1 MKGTKIDERKYRGLI
16 ALTLSDSFS
25 QELKIESL
33 KSFINSKEFD
43 LLEKEF
49 GELHRET
56 LLAGMD
62 SFTLMSSLI
71 DSLKENSQELNFL
84 SDDNEPFKKK
94 THEIFRK
101 IQESISRNS

>member
-1 MKGTKIDERKYRGLI
+1 MNGTTIDERKYRGLV

-25 QELKIESL
+25 QELKTESL
-33 KSFINSKEFD
+33 KNFINSKEFD

-56 LLAGMD
+56 LLAVMD
-62 SFTLMSSLI
+62 NFTFPTSLI
-71 DSLKENSQELNFL
+71 DSLKKNSQELNFL

-94 THEIFRK
+94 THEIFQK
-101 IQESISRNS
+101 IQESISRNG

>member
-1 MKGTKIDERKYRGLI
+1 MRETAIDERKYRGLV

-43 LLEKEF
+43 LLEEEF

-56 LLAGMD
+56 LLAGID

-101 IQESISRNS
+101 IQESISSGG